1 MKYIIMADGNGTRWN
16 NYKGIP
22 KHLIRINGETLLER
36 LVGQLKKYDKE
47 SEVVITSH
55 DKRYEV
61 KGATRYEPLNNH
73 LEIDRFTYEL
83 IDDGVCF
90 LYGDTYYSSKA
101 IKTIINTSTDKVLFF
116 GTKESIIAIK
126 VEQKDVFKKHIDRVK
141 KLFLEGKIKD
151 CKGWH
156 VYQSYENLDFDVK
169 KIAGNYILISDNSRD
184 YNTPADYK
192 QNRVR

>member
-61 KGATRYEPLNNH
+61 DGATRYEPLNNH